1 MSKGIAGALVFALLI
16 LCSAPVAAE
25 PLSISRF
32 ELADNIP
39 IVEVWINGK
48 GPFDFAVDSGATWM
62 VLSPQLANQ
71 LSLRPTGFRNVS
83 GGGPK
88 SMRAPSVTLDSL
100 RVGRLA
106 VKQMEAYVV
115 PLPPALF
122 SPPRRKRHIVGL
134 LGETLFHRYVTVI
147 DYETSELAFFD
158 RATYAPPQH
167 AVALPMTLV
176 FGGVVPAVT
185 VSVDAQSGVF
195 VLDTGS
201 GAWPIATATFAKAAL
216 DQRYP
221 AGKSEEAQGAGG
233 SYSLRT
239 ICVTRFALGEQ
250 AFARVPM
257 YVETSTLGLSS
268 EGDFQGNLGY
278 QVLRH
283 FAVTLDFDNATV
295 YLTPNAGGSAY
306 KHC

>member
-1 MSKGIAGALVFALLI
+1 M
-16 LCSAPVAAE
+16 CSAPAAAAE
-25 PLSISRF
+25 PLSSSRF

-39 IVEVWINGK
+39 IVEVWIDGK

-83 GGGPK
+83 GGGPD
-88 SMRAPSVTLDSL
+88 SMRAPSVVLDSL
-100 RVGRLA
+100 RVGSLA
-106 VKQMEAYVV
+106 VKQMQAYVV
-115 PLPPALF
+115 PLPPALY
-122 SPPRRKRHIVGL
+122 SPPRHKKHIVGL
-134 LGETLFHRYVTVI
+134 LGETFFHRYVTVI

-158 RATYAPPQH
+158 RNTYAPPEH
-167 AVALPMTLV
+167 AFALPMTLV
-176 FGGVVPAVT
+176 FGGVVPAVP
-185 VSVDAQSGVF
+185 VSVDAQSAVF

-201 GAWPIATATFAKAAL
+201 GAWPIATATFAKARL
-216 DQRYP
+216 DQQYP
-221 AGKSEEAQGAGG
+221 AGKAQEAQGAGG

-239 ICVTRFALGEQ
+239 ICVTRFALGE
-250 AFARVPM
+250 AIFASVPM
-257 YVETSTLGLSS
+257 YVETNTLGLSA

-283 FAVTLDFDNATV
+283 FAVALDFDNATV

-306 KHC
+306 AHC